1 MGNTL
6 TVIDSRNKARTMEYS
21 KQGWML
27 KSTSV
32 PGFRWRHGPCRRHT
46 AALADAKCACKW
58 AQYAGAGQQTLVPYL
73 QILALFGHRGNIV
86 QVCNAQK
93 CIPRLRSDGNYL
105 PQLDLDQCA
114 LYAVAAQSLGDNF
127 AANF

>member
-1 MGNTL
+1 MQ
-6 TVIDSRNKARTMEYS
+6 S
-21 KQGWML
+21 
-27 KSTSV
+27 
-32 PGFRWRHGPCRRHT
+32 
-46 AALADAKCACKW
+46 ALANGRNTR
-58 AQYAGAGQQTLVPYL
+58 AQGRKRLFPIYL
-73 QILALFGHRGNIV
+73 QILALFGHRRNIV